1 MDSGVFFT
9 TYEADMALR
18 RKPLE
23 KLRLGLFIAFVLV
36 FPFVA
41 GTYPTFLMN
50 QIGIATIGALGLN
63 LLVGYTGQIS
73 LGQGAFLA
81 VGAYTAGIL
90 TAKLGVPWYLTLVI
104 APLFTALVGAVFGIP
119 SLRLKGLYLA
129 IATLAAQEIIIWVV
143 THWDSVTGGVH
154 ALVVPP
160 PTLFG
165 MPLNRDFR
173 FYWIIWACV
182 GFTALTMANL
192 LRTHYGRA
200 FVAIRDHDIA
210 AEIMGID
217 LFKYKLL
224 AFGLS
229 SFYVGLA
236 GALLAHWR
244 SIVTWERFTIEV
256 SVLYL
261 AMIIIG
267 GLGSIAGSL
276 YGAAFMTLLPAVLNN
291 LGMAFKD
298 TLPWLEEAIPYI
310 QQASFGLIIILF
322 LILEPRGL
330 NKLWQ
335 DVKNYFK
342 LWPFSY

>member
-9 TYEADMALR
+9 TYQADMALR
-18 RKPLE
+18 RTPLQ
-23 KLRLGLFIAFVLV
+23 KLRLALFIAFVIV

-41 GTYPTFLMN
+41 GNYPVFLMN
-50 QIGIATIGALGLN
+50 QIGIAAIGALGLN

-90 TAKLGVPWYLTLVI
+90 TAKLGVPWYLTLII
-104 APLFTALVGAVFGIP
+104 APIFTALVGAVFGIP

-129 IATLAAQEIIIWVV
+129 IATLAAQEIILWIV
-143 THWDSVTGGVH
+143 THWDAVTGGVR

-160 PTLFG
+160 PMLFG
-165 MPLNRDFR
+165 VPINRDQY
-173 FYWIIWACV
+173 FYWLIWGLV
-182 GFTALTMANL
+182 GLTALTIANL

-217 LFKYKLL
+217 IFKYKVL
-224 AFGLS
+224 AFALS

-236 GALLAHWR
+236 GALIAHWR
-244 SIVTWERFTIEV
+244 SIVTWERFTIDV
-256 SVLYL
+256 SILYL

-267 GLGSIAGSL
+267 GLGSISGSL
-276 YGAAFMTLLPAVLNN
+276 FGAAFMTLLPAVLNN

-298 TLPWLEEAIPYI
+298 VFPRMEEWIPYF
-310 QQASFGLIIILF
+310 QQALFGLIIILF
-322 LILEPRGL
+322 LIIEPRGL
-330 NKLWQ
+330 HKLWQ
-335 DVKNYFK
+335 DIKNYFK

>member
-9 TYEADMALR
+9 TYKADMALR
-18 RKPLE
+18 RTPLQ
-23 KLRLGLFIAFVLV
+23 KWRLGLLIAFIVV

-41 GTYPTFLMN
+41 GPYPVFLMN

-81 VGAYTAGIL
+81 VGAYTAGVL
-90 TAKLGVPWYLTLVI
+90 TTKLGVPWYLTLLI
-104 APLFTALVGAVFGIP
+104 APVFTALVGAVFGIP

-129 IATLAAQEIIIWVV
+129 IATLAAQEIIIWIV
-143 THWDSVTGGVH
+143 TRWDSVTGGVH

-160 PTLFG
+160 PMLMG
-165 MPLNRDFR
+165 IPLNRDVR
-173 FYWIIWACV
+173 FYWIIWGFV
-182 GFTALTMANL
+182 GLTALTMANV

-236 GALLAHWR
+236 GALIAHWR
-244 SIVTWERFTIEV
+244 GIVTWERFTIDV
-256 SVLYL
+256 SITYL

-267 GLGSIAGSL
+267 GLGSISGSFF
-276 YGAAFMTLLPAVLNN
+276 GAAFMTLLPAVLNN

-298 TLPWLEEAIPYI
+298 VFPRLEEWIPYF
-310 QQASFGLIIILF
+310 QQALFGLIIILF

-330 NKLWQ
+330 HKMWQ
-335 DVKNYFK
+335 DIKNYFK

>member
-9 TYEADMALR
+9 TYQADMALR
-18 RKPLE
+18 RTPLQ
-23 KLRLGLFIAFVLV
+23 KLRLALFILFVLV
-36 FPFVA
+36 FPFIGNNYGV
-41 GTYPTFLMN
+41 FLMN

-81 VGAYTAGIL
+81 VGAYTAGVL
-90 TAKLGVPWYLTLVI
+90 VTKLGVPWYVTLLI

-129 IATLAAQEIIIWVV
+129 IATLAAQEIIIWIV

-160 PTLFG
+160 PMLFG
-165 MPLNRDFR
+165 VPINRDR
-173 FYWIIWACV
+173 YFYWLIWGTV
-182 GFTALTMANL
+182 GFTALTIANL

-217 LFKYKLL
+217 IFKYKVL
-224 AFGLS
+224 AFALS

-236 GALLAHWR
+236 GALIAHWR
-244 SIVTWERFTIEV
+244 SIVTWERFTIDV
-256 SVLYL
+256 SIVYL

-267 GLGSIAGSL
+267 GLGSISGSL
-276 YGAAFMTLLPAVLNN
+276 FGAAFMTLLPAVINN
-291 LGMAFKD
+291 VGMAFKD
-298 TLPWLEEAIPYI
+298 VFPRLEEWIPYL
-310 QQASFGLIIILF
+310 QQALFGLIIILF
-322 LILEPRGL
+322 LIVEPRGL
-330 NKLWQ
+330 HKFWQ
-335 DVKNYFK
+335 DLKNYFK

>member
-9 TYEADMALR
+9 TYQADMALR

-41 GTYPTFLMN
+41 GNYPIFLMN

-90 TAKLGVPWYLTLVI
+90 TAKLGVPWYLTLI
-104 APLFTALVGAVFGIP
+104 FAPLFTALVGAVFGIP

-165 MPLNRDFR
+165 MPINRDAR
-173 FYWIIWACV
+173 FYWIIWGMV
-182 GFTALTMANL
+182 GFTAWTMANL

-210 AEIMGID
+210 AEIMGIN

-224 AFGLS
+224 AFAIS

-236 GALLAHWR
+236 GALIAHWR

-267 GLGSIAGSL
+267 GLGSISGSL
-276 YGAAFMTLLPAVLNN
+276 FGAAFMTLLPAVLNN

-298 TLPWLEEAIPYI
+298 SLPLLEEWIPYL
-310 QQASFGLIIILF
+310 QQALFGLIIILF
-322 LILEPRGL
+322 LVLEPRGL
-330 NKLWQ
+330 HKLWQ
-335 DVKNYFK
+335 DIKNYFK